1 MIKTDLLNLSPLIDL
16 LSKIGS
22 SSPNAFIL
30 ILPGS
35 VPKSIRV
42 CLMIIALSLDNS
54 KFERES
60 PSSEEWPSNSTF
72 KSFWLVINLN
82 NHRLSLGLKLS
93 GNDYNINYS
102 NLDFDDLSDPNAG
115 KIDSY
120 FVENIGF
127 GLYFQADKLYLGFS
141 IPYFF
146 ESKKIN
152 KKRHYYLSG
161 GFTKVLSD

>member
-1 MIKTDLLNLSPLIDL
+1 M
-16 LSKIGS
+16 
-22 SSPNAFIL
+22 
-30 ILPGS
+30 
-35 VPKSIRV
+35 
-42 CLMIIALSLDNS
+42 
-54 KFERES
+54 
-60 PSSEEWPSNSTF
+60 
-72 KSFWLVINLN
+72 N

-141 IPYFF
+141 SSYFF